1 VTAARRARQAAV
13 GVALLA
19 VVAVVALAP
28 GATPAG
34 ASVAEPPSVALVTH
48 AAQDPNN
55 TPDVPVPH
63 MLQRPNEGQAPKY
76 DTDPGGWA
84 QYAVFW
90 GMCVA
95 LVVIAGLVFLE
106 SRRKL
111 RAREQAQVR
120 SSRRSEPVADSSEK
134 APESSARR

>member
-1 VTAARRARQAAV
+1 MRRARHAAAGLALVAMV
-13 GVALLA
+13 GL
-19 VVAVVALAP
+19 VALAP

-34 ASVAEPPSVALVTH
+34 AAVAEPSSASVATR
-48 AAQDPNN
+48 AGQDPNN

-63 MLQRPNEGQAPKY
+63 MLQRPNEGEAPKH

-90 GMCVA
+90 GMCAA

-120 SSRRSEPVADSSEK
+120 SSTRSEPVADTSEK